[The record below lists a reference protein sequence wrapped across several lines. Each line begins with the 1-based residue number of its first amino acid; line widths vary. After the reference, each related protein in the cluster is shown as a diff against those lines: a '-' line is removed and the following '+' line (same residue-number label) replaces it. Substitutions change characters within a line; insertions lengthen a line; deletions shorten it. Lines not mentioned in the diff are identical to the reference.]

1 MVMLMLY
8 LLNQDMT
15 TQEFFEEVIFEQNVK
30 TKTKHFT
37 MIFLKSEDFFR
48 VLKEKG
54 IRSKDTEHENLRQ
67 FLQLNDENP
76 NLLLLKNIKKTLEQM
91 AENEPFMQAI
101 QEDVMQHEQEE
112 QEEMEAGMQEAAG
125 MLAKMEDAREAS
137 DDDDEYEEDRKK
149 LDTVREG
156 NETNAV
162 STNDKKLKNSSG
174 NGLAGLRDVDELD
187 GSAKDSDD
195 DYDDDKDQQEKEDYE
210 F

>member
-1 MVMLMLY
+1 
-8 LLNQDMT
+8 
-15 TQEFFEEVIFEQNVK
+15 
-30 TKTKHFT
+30 
-37 MIFLKSEDFFR
+37 
-48 VLKEKG
+48 
-54 IRSKDTEHENLRQ
+54 
-67 FLQLNDENP
+67 
-76 NLLLLKNIKKTLEQM
+76 M

-125 MLAKMEDAREAS
+125 MLAKMEDAMEAS
-137 DDDDEYEEDRKK
+137 DEDDEYEEDRKK

-162 STNDKKLKNSSG
+162 STNDKKLVNSSG

-195 DYDDDKDQQEKEDYE
+195 DYDEDKDHAEKDDYE

>member
-1 MVMLMLY
+1 MLY

-54 IRSKDTEHENLRQ
+54 IRSKETEHVNLRE

-76 NLLLLKNIKKTLEQM
+76 DLLLLKNIKKTLEQM

-101 QEDVMQHEQEE
+101 QEDVMQQ
-112 QEEMEAGMQEAAG
+112 EMEDMEGAAQEF
-125 MLAKMEDAREAS
+125 AKMEDAMEATEED
-137 DDDDEYEEDRKK
+137 DDDDEYDDDQKK

-156 NETNAV
+156 NETNGV
-162 STNDKKLKNSSG
+162 STNDKKLVSSSA
-174 NGLAGLRDVDELD
+174 NGLAALRDVDELD
-187 GSAKDSDD
+187 GSDKDD
-195 DYDDDKDQQEKEDYE
+195 DDEYADDKDHSDGKDDYE